1 PHTPPLKS
9 ARSLRMKRSKYSEEQ
24 VVRILGEVQSGKTV
38 REVCKAHGLS
48 EFTFYTWRKKYAGLQ
63 SQDVGKMRDL
73 ERENS
78 ELKRLLAEQMLENGA
93 MKKLIQK
100 NGWRS

>member
-1 PHTPPLKS
+1 
-9 ARSLRMKRSKYSEEQ
+9 MKRSRYSEEQ

-63 SQDVGKMRDL
+63 SEDVGKLRDL
-73 ERENS
+73 ERENG

>member
-1 PHTPPLKS
+1 MKKS
-9 ARSLRMKRSKYSEEQ
+9 KFSEEQ
-24 VVRILGEVQSGKTV
+24 VVRILGEVDAGKTV

-48 EFTFYTWRKKYAGLQ
+48 DQTFYAWRRKYAGLQ
-63 SQDVGKMRDL
+63 TQDVAKMRDL

-78 ELKRLLAEQMLENGA
+78 ELKRLLADQMLLNGA
-93 MKKLIQK
+93 MQKLIQK

>member
-1 PHTPPLKS
+1 
-9 ARSLRMKRSKYSEEQ
+9 MKRSKYSEEQ
-24 VVRILGEVQSGKTV
+24 VVRILSEVQAGKTV

>member
-1 PHTPPLKS
+1 
-9 ARSLRMKRSKYSEEQ
+9 MKRSKYSEEQ
-24 VVRILGEVQSGKTV
+24 VVRILSEVQSGKTV

>member
-1 PHTPPLKS
+1 
-9 ARSLRMKRSKYSEEQ
+9 MKRSRFSEEQ
-24 VVRILGEVQSGKTV
+24 VVRILGEVEAGKTV
-38 REVCKAHGLS
+38 REVCQVHGLS
-48 EFTFYTWRKKYAGLQ
+48 EHTFYVWRRKYAGLQ
-63 SQDVGKMRDL
+63 TQDVAKMRDL

-78 ELKRLLAEQMLENGA
+78 ELKRVLADRVLEVEA

>member
-1 PHTPPLKS
+1 
-9 ARSLRMKRSKYSEEQ
+9 MKRSKYSEEQ
-24 VVRILGEVQSGKTV
+24 VVRILGEVQAGKTV
-38 REVCKAHGLS
+38 REVCRAHGLS

-63 SQDVGKMRDL
+63 AQDVGKMREL

-78 ELKRLLAEQMLENGA
+78 ELKRLLADQMLENGA

>member
-1 PHTPPLKS
+1 
-9 ARSLRMKRSKYSEEQ
+9 MKRSKYSEEQ